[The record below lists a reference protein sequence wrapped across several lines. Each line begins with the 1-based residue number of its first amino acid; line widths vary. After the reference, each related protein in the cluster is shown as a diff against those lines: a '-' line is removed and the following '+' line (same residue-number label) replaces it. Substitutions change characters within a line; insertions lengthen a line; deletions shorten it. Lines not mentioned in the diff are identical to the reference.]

1 MRLVRADGSIAASS
15 TVPAAVAPDRD
26 WLALDLAPEPDSAD
40 RSYVLE
46 LRARGTGPRNALAF
60 GAAPPAGGAD
70 AGYVLDGVAADAALT
85 LRTFAADGSAAEHHA
100 RRA

>member
-1 MRLVRADGSIAASS
+1 
-15 TVPAAVAPDRD
+15 VA
-26 WLALDLAPEPDSAD
+26 LGLAPEPDSAG

-60 GAAPPAGGAD
+60 GVAAAAARND
-70 AGYVLDGVAADAALT
+70 EGYVLDGVAAGAALA
-85 LRTFAADGSAAEHHA
+85 LRTFAADDPAAERRA